1 MIQPLSNHVGL
12 LQSSQMSS
20 LGGAEKPGEA
30 EHDGDS
36 DDGAGARGS
45 AVQAATN
52 QSTLSSFMGTKVNTL
67 A

>member
-1 MIQPLSNHVGL
+1 MIQPLSSHNGL
-12 LQSSQMSS
+12 LQAAQLST

-36 DDGAGARGS
+36 DDANGAAMKSVAMSNMSLPGYLGA
-45 AVQAATN
+45 
-52 QSTLSSFMGTKVNTL
+52 KINTL

>member
-12 LQSSQMSS
+12 LQSSQLSS

-36 DDGAGARGS
+36 DDGGAGGS
-45 AVQAATN
+45 AVKATAM
-52 QSTLSSFMGTKVNTL
+52 SPLSSFMGTKVNTL